1 MKAPQLS
8 GLFWQEAM
16 DPFCLKYADSC
27 FQSLTP
33 LRLYQYF
40 YSFQMEQKWNSS
52 QFLQLP
58 DENVHKLTADF
69 LRNISAAI
77 LAETFNPVIKGAWIN
92 VIV

>member
-1 MKAPQLS
+1 
-8 GLFWQEAM
+8 
-16 DPFCLKYADSC
+16 
-27 FQSLTP
+27 
-33 LRLYQYF
+33 
-40 YSFQMEQKWNSS
+40 MEQKWNSS

>member
-1 MKAPQLS
+1 MKAPQVS
-8 GLFWQEAM
+8 GLFLQEAV
-16 DPFCLKYADSC
+16 DPFRLKCADSC

-40 YSFQMEQKWNSS
+40 YLFQWEQKWNSS

-58 DENVHKLTADF
+58 DETVHKLTADF

-77 LAETFNPVIKGAWIN
+77 LAETLNPVVKGAWIN